1 MSCNFCEL
9 QHTLFGCVCY
19 SERELP
25 SLSGQVSLAERQG
38 LSGRGSGT
46 ADVGDRGLQ
55 GGRVQ
60 LALLSD
66 SVPRG
71 GN

>member
-1 MSCNFCEL
+1 M
-9 QHTLFGCVCY
+9 
-19 SERELP
+19 
-25 SLSGQVSLAERQG
+25 SLAERQG

>member
-1 MSCNFCEL
+1 M
-9 QHTLFGCVCY
+9 
-19 SERELP
+19 
-25 SLSGQVSLAERQG
+25 SLAERQG

-55 GGRVQ
+55 GDRVQ